1 MPREALHK
9 TAHEVIAG
17 SQNPTGVFMGTC
29 GLFGNYHWETG
40 PTIGNPGEFYNATHR
55 TRTDSTEVL
64 SITGTGCLKARW
76 RAGACALGYAAP
88 VLALAAGVTAML
100 AN

>member
-76 RAGACALGYAAP
+76 RAGALRPWISDTQIYGP
-88 VLALAAGVTAML
+88 DIFIITVT
-100 AN
+100 